1 MRPERQQISLA
12 HFDIFVAALVKT
24 KFQGNEKKPEY
35 RLFRHPLFGEI
46 SSGNEG
52 TQDQSRPSPDLTTAT
67 ANAHHKSHK
76 IRRAAQYICYG
87 PNVPFRPTLFQILN
101 PRNEILNPIFRFGNP
116 IFHSRSSGIGSGSS
130 IFQIRSSGF
139 QFRSSIFP
147 PAQKLSPAGDLYL
160 RPWVQYLSPAVQD
173 LRPTNFDAIRGFNI
187 SLPQLPISFR
197 GFNIFTKVT
206 LTQIRNPISPPE
218 FSCDRKKVHKLI
230 PTTPKFIPATQ
241 YLIQ

>member
-1 MRPERQQISLA
+1 MKRSQNIDFSDIRFLER
-12 HFDIFVAALVKT
+12 F
-24 KFQGNEKKPEY
+24 
-35 RLFRHPLFGEI
+35 
-46 SSGNEG
+46 SSGNAA

-67 ANAHHKSHK
+67 ADAHHKSHK
-76 IRRAAQYICYG
+76 IRQAAQYICYG

-101 PRNEILNPIFRFGNP
+101 PRNEILNTIFRSGNP
-116 IFHSRSSGIGSGSS
+116 IFPSRSSGISSGSS
-130 IFQIRSSGF
+130 GSQFRNSEFQIRSSGF
-139 QFRSSIFP
+139 QFRGSIFP